1 MTRAGAG
8 RIFTAIILT
17 AFTFCNVS
25 SAKSRGS
32 HKVGKDQ
39 TTRRQSKLSGKSAKE
54 RPAGR
59 QSRIARRNERERRGD
74 RHSRLAYTASKR
86 SGKRERSSR
95 QNRFAQKQ
103 RREQPSGRR
112 SRVAE
117 RTTPERTNKQSVEKY
132 SNNQIVG
139 GAQRTQTAPKTFS
152 APQDPAQTRTAAETE
167 TNPDLENA
175 VIPPSPVIVKKKANA
190 ILIPVE
196 LADPDLKA
204 RDLKAT
210 SDTQPD
216 TKADSKYEERA
227 VVASAVASGP
237 SVGSNFGYRRDP
249 FTRRAKFHSG
259 VDLKAR
265 WGDAVGASQAGIVQ
279 FAGWHHGYGNMVIVA
294 HGGGVT
300 TQYAHLSS
308 FDVEPGAHVERG
320 TIIGRAGSTGRATSP
335 HLHYEVRLDG
345 NAMDPLQPLALDPSS
360 DYFKLSRPTVDAGRA
375 SATQTAGSSRDK

>member
-8 RIFTAIILT
+8 RIFTAVIL
-17 AFTFCNVS
+17 AVFTFCNVS

-32 HKVGKDQ
+32 HKISKDQ
-39 TTRRQSKLSGKSAKE
+39 TTHRQSSKVSRKNAKE
-54 RPAGR
+54 RPTAR
-59 QSRIARRNERERRGD
+59 QSRIARKNTKEQRAD
-74 RHSRLAYTASKR
+74 RHSRLAYAASKR
-86 SGKRERSSR
+86 SGKRSDKSNRSSR
-95 QNRFAQKQ
+95 QDRLAQKQ
-103 RREQPSGRR
+103 HREQPSGRR

-117 RTTPERTNKQSVEKY
+117 RTTTERTNKQSVEGY

-139 GAQRTQTAPKTFS
+139 GAQRTQTEPKTFS
-152 APQDPAQTRTAAETE
+152 APQDTVQSRKSTE
-167 TNPDLENA
+167 TQTNPELENA
-175 VIPPSPVIVKKKANA
+175 VIPPAPVIVKKKANA

-204 RDLKAT
+204 K
-210 SDTQPD
+210 SDKQSETRSDAKPE
-216 TKADSKYEERA
+216 SKYEERA
-227 VVASAVASGP
+227 VVASGP
-237 SVGSNFGYRRDP
+237 SVGSSFGYRRDP

-308 FDVEPGAHVERG
+308 FDVEPGVHVERG

-335 HLHYEVRLDG
+335 HLHYEVRIDG
-345 NAMDPLQPLALDPSS
+345 IAMDPLQPLALDPSS
-360 DYFKLSRPTVDAGRA
+360 DYFKLSRPTVDAGRG
-375 SATQTAGSSRDK
+375 STTQTAGSSRDK

>member
-1 MTRAGAG
+1 LIRAGAG
-8 RIFTAIILT
+8 RIFTAIIL
-17 AFTFCNVS
+17 AVFTFCNVS
-25 SAKSRGS
+25 SAKSRGP
-32 HKVGKDQ
+32 HKVSKDQ
-39 TTRRQSKLSGKSAKE
+39 TTHRQSKLSRKNAKE
-54 RPAGR
+54 RPTSRQSSR
-59 QSRIARRNERERRGD
+59 QSRIARKNGREQRAD
-74 RHSRLAYTASKR
+74 RHSRLAYAASKR

-95 QNRFAQKQ
+95 QDRLAQKLL
-103 RREQPSGRR
+103 REQPSGRR

-117 RTTPERTNKQSVEKY
+117 RTTTERTNKQSVERY

-139 GAQRTQTAPKTFS
+139 GAQPTQTEPKTFS
-152 APQDPAQTRTAAETE
+152 APQDTIATRTAAETQ
-167 TNPDLENA
+167 NA
-175 VIPPSPVIVKKKANA
+175 VIPPSPVIVKKKANS

-210 SDTQPD
+210 SDMQPD
-216 TKADSKYEERA
+216 TKTESKYEERA
-227 VVASAVASGP
+227 VVASGP

-360 DYFKLSRPTVDAGRA
+360 DYFKLSRPTVDAGRG